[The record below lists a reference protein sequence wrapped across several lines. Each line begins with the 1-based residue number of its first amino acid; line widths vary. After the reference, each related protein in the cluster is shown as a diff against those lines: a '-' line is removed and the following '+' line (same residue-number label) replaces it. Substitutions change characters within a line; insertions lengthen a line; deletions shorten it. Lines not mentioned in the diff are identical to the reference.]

1 MFDELTRTTA
11 ETTEAFINLG
21 QKILEGLRPLAEAV
35 INTASLIYGTY
46 ATPKERW
53 LMLHARRRRVRKKY
67 RDRIIRRMIAD
78 VNFDDGESA

>member
-11 ETTEAFINLG
+11 ETTEAFIKLG
-21 QKILEGLRPLAEAV
+21 EEIMKGLRPLAEAV

-53 LMLHARRRRVRKKY
+53 LMLHARRYRVRKKY
-67 RDRIIRRMIAD
+67 RDRVLRRIM
-78 VNFDDGESA
+78 NTRE